1 MDSPVYN
8 PYRNNVTL
16 ALLISVS
23 VLLLAWIL
31 VYLTKRVIVGT
42 QTNVVLTND
51 IVYLNSSNYT
61 TLTTSNMPS
70 SINGNTYT
78 YMFWLKLTYF
88 NASTTHKVLWF
99 RSSGT
104 RDALGVPIVMLDS
117 KSNRLY
123 VLLAT
128 NLTPA
133 GLTFD
138 DITGLR
144 IEDLRGVL
152 RFAVAAIDYVPM
164 SRWTHIGIIVNDR
177 YVQLTLDGNLYSS
190 GTVDNYASVAG
201 TSAAAATV
209 RPVINAASG
218 TIYMGGQSD
227 IEGQMTRLQFAN
239 YPMLV
244 KDIKKAYD
252 ALPAGSSV
260 LGILGMPKYGIRN
273 PFYKI
278 A

>member
-1 MDSPVYN
+1 MPVPN
-8 PYRNNVTL
+8 VDNNVTL
-16 ALLISVS
+16 ALMIAIS
-23 VLLLAWIL
+23 VLLLAWLL
-31 VYLTKRVIVGT
+31 VYMTKRVIIGT
-42 QTNVVLTND
+42 QTSVLLTND
-51 IVYLNSSNYT
+51 VVPLNSPNYT
-61 TLTTSNMPS
+61 TLTTSNMPA

-99 RSSGT
+99 RSSNT
-104 RDALGVPIVMLDS
+104 RDALGVPIVMLDAR
-117 KSNRLY
+117 SNRMY
-123 VLLAT
+123 VLLTT

-152 RFAVAAIDYVPM
+152 RFAVATIDYVPM

-201 TSAAAATV
+201 ASAATNV
-209 RPVINAASG
+209 RAVIQPASG
-218 TIYMGGQSD
+218 TIYMGGQPD

-244 KDIKKAYD
+244 KDIKKVYD
-252 ALPAGSSV
+252 ALPTGSTG
-260 LGILGMPKYGIRN
+260 LGALGLPKYGLRN

-278 A
+278 T